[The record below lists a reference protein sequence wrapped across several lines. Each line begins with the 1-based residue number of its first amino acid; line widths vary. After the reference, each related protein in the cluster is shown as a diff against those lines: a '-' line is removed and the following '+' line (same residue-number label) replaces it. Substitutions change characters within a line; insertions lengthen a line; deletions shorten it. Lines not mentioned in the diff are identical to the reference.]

1 MNTKV
6 SSRRKV
12 PFIEQV
18 QQTECGIC
26 CIAMIAAYYKSAVSF
41 YDLHEYAGSGR
52 DGTNLLA
59 LKQLGKQLGFNSK
72 CFKSSTKQLENI
84 QLPAVVFWENKHY
97 VVLEKITK
105 KGFVI
110 VDPAM
115 GRRKLS
121 CDQFNNYYSGYV
133 MTCKPTEKFKR
144 QKEKNLWFPL
154 IKTFFKNTNLVIFI
168 IFSSLILQG
177 LALGIPN
184 LIQFIIDKV
193 ITPQEKETLEL
204 FLIGIIIVVMV
215 QAIFTFIRGRILI
228 RLENYLD
235 KSMMQEFFYHVLK
248 LPYKFFQLRSFGDIL
263 FRIGSLRAIRDM
275 ISSQIIKS
283 ILDLGLIIF
292 IFGYMMYQSV
302 ILTGLV
308 LIITTLNILLTLISK
323 PLIKEANQNEITKST
338 VVQGIQTETLYGIFG
353 VKMTGMENV
362 IYKRWLSSFE
372 ELLKAYKRKGNILNY
387 VTTIGSTLAV
397 LSPLMVLWL
406 GAHQVFS
413 GILTLGGLISF
424 YAIANQFFSLS
435 NSILQTYNS
444 FVITGSY
451 LKRVRDVLDTPVEY
465 NTTDPIKFEKLKGEI
480 QLRNVSFSYTKYS
493 EKSLNQINLHIKP
506 GQKVALVGKSG
517 SGKSTLARVIL
528 GLHEP
533 TEGYIQYDGHDL
545 NKYDKSSLRKNIGV
559 VPQDVTLFN
568 RTIYDNISL
577 NNPEINSEMIV
588 KAAKIAQVHEEIIQM
603 PMQYNT
609 IVSEMGMNIS
619 GGQRQRI
626 ALARAFVYNPS
637 ILVLDEATSSLDHV
651 NEEKIDNYLSEIR
664 CTRIVISHRL
674 TTIMNSDLIVVM
686 DNGEIIESGTHD
698 ELINTDGYYS
708 QFFNKFKDSNE
719 EKYITLQPEI

>member
-41 YDLHEYAGSGR
+41 YELHEYAGSGR

-121 CDQFNNYYSGYV
+121 YDQFNNYYSGYV

-719 EKYITLQPEI
+719 EKYITLQP

>member
-41 YDLHEYAGSGR
+41 YELHEYAGSGR

-121 CDQFNNYYSGYV
+121 YDQFNNYYSGYV

-168 IFSSLILQG
+168 ILSSLILQG

-719 EKYITLQPEI
+719 EKYITLQP

>member
-41 YDLHEYAGSGR
+41 YELHEYAGSGR

-84 QLPAVVFWENKHY
+84 QLPAVIFWENKHY

-719 EKYITLQPEI
+719 EKYITLQP